1 MRGRTLFPGIDERAS
16 RPPLAS
22 PDGSES
28 IRHLL
33 LRKISGVIPMA
44 GILRIFQSPPGSLHG
59 RDLGGR
65 IRPRRDLLLALAGSR
80 RDESLYFNK
89 VKTIQQE
96 ELPIRAK
103 AN

>member
-1 MRGRTLFPGIDERAS
+1 MRGRTLYPGIDERAS
-16 RPPLAS
+16 RPPIES
-22 PDGSES
+22 PDGSEP

-44 GILRIFQSPPGSLHG
+44 GILRIFQSPPGSLRE

-89 VKTIQQE
+89 AITIQQE
-96 ELPIRAK
+96 ELPIRA
-103 AN
+103 

>member
-1 MRGRTLFPGIDERAS
+1 MRGRTLYPCIDDRAS
-16 RPPLAS
+16 RPLIAS

-33 LRKISGVIPMA
+33 LRKTSGVIPMA
-44 GILRIFQSPPGSLHG
+44 GILRIFQSSPGSLHKEG
-59 RDLGGR
+59 LGGR
-65 IRPRRDLLLALAGSR
+65 IRPRRDLLLALACSR